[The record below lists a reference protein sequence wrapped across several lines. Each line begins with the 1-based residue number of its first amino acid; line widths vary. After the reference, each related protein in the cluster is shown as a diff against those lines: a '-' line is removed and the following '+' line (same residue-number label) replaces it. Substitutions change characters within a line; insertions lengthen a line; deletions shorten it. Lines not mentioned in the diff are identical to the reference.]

1 MLDEEPV
8 IISEA
13 DFATSP
19 SPSSSSDHGSPP
31 IDANA
36 NLTELNSSAIVSDA
50 EEEDETETKPV
61 TTTTT
66 TSLLPSSSRVVIPPT
81 SSWSPFDDEDG
92 TEILSPGT
100 PSPESMSPVPTA
112 EDVNAVEELGI
123 SLTRGG
129 GGGGSGTTLTSTTAV
144 VHVDDSSTHPEV
156 PSARQIVS
164 IGDVTD
170 LYAFTFHEEELN
182 TILAKIPPGWKV
194 CVVSVVGAF
203 RTGKSFL
210 LSWFLRYLEAHCV
223 RSEGGGPTA
232 GMGSY
237 GSDVHAESE
246 VVGGGKQWF
255 ERVQTL
261 NQHDGSFDWRG
272 GKERNT
278 TGMWM
283 WSDPYFL
290 PRPSKGDEVAVLL
303 VDTQGMFDHETTVGL
318 TAAIFGLSTLLS
330 SYQIYNVDKRI
341 QEDNL
346 QQLALF
352 SEYGRMAFDAEEKA
366 AGKSIVAD
374 EGKAGGDDAI
384 EMVKKGTKTQIKGKH
399 PFQKIEFLV
408 RDWQN
413 FDTEDETD
421 IVAMEA
427 EMMAYLEH
435 VTAERAA
442 SDLKDTRDQ
451 ISSCF
456 EDVGC
461 YMMTHPGFGV
471 IKNKYEGDVSKI
483 EPLFMRLLDRYCQ
496 RVFDTHGMDGGVP
509 RLEPK
514 TIRGRELSAVELG
527 SFIKSYAQMF
537 EEIGANFPKAET
549 MLEATS
555 KANNATAI
563 SASVDAYTD
572 LMNAVAGP
580 QANDYHKPDEL
591 LLKHKEASFRAL
603 KAFEDI
609 ANFGN
614 RKAIEEAKAKV
625 MAKIAK
631 DYEVFLSLNEGRN
644 PLLGF
649 ETYLLPM
656 VVACMSYILRWLA
669 DFTCSEWSQTCR
681 ASSELLSHI
690 YMVVFFFLVIVAS
703 TKAKQISEMLDRVKA
718 AYRMFTDAPA
728 KAKHD

>member
-8 IISEA
+8 IISA
-13 DFATSP
+13 KDFAPTP
-19 SPSSSSDHGSPP
+19 SPTPSAEVEATRVAAALPPSS
-31 IDANA
+31 
-36 NLTELNSSAIVSDA
+36 
-50 EEEDETETKPV
+50 
-61 TTTTT
+61 T
-66 TSLLPSSSRVVIPPT
+66 TSWAPY
-81 SSWSPFDDEDG
+81 EDG
-92 TEILSPGT
+92 SETEILPPGSD
-100 PSPESMSPVPTA
+100 SPESMSPVPTA
-112 EDVNAVEELGI
+112 EDVSAVDELGL

-129 GGGGSGTTLTSTTAV
+129 GVTTTTTDNTTNTTSTSAAATSLLLNTT
-144 VHVDDSSTHPEV
+144 VDDSTHPEV

-164 IGDVTD
+164 IGNVTD
-170 LYAFTFHEEELN
+170 LYAFKFHEDELN
-182 TILAKIPPGWKV
+182 AILVKIPPGWKV

-223 RSEGGGPTA
+223 RSSTTASSTSGSSSMGG
-232 GMGSY
+232 Y
-237 GSDVHAESE
+237 GEVLSDININEDS
-246 VVGGGKQWF
+246 KKWF

-261 NQHDGSFDWRG
+261 NQHEGSFDWRG

-290 PRPSKGDEVAVLL
+290 PRPSKGDEVAILL

-352 SEYGRMAFDAEEKA
+352 SEYGRMAFEAEEKA
-366 AGKSIVAD
+366 AAMGMSSEK
-374 EGKAGGDDAI
+374 EGGTTTGLGGDDAI
-384 EMVKKGTKTQIKGKH
+384 EVEMKGTVTKVKGKQ

-413 FDTEDETD
+413 FDTEDESD
-421 IVAMEA
+421 IAAMEA

-451 ISSCF
+451 ITSCF

-461 YMMTHPGFGV
+461 YMMTHPGFTV

-496 RVFDTHGMDGGVP
+496 RVFDTYGMDGAAP
-509 RLEPK
+509 RLAPK

-527 SFIKSYAQMF
+527 SFIKCYAQMF

-563 SASVDAYTD
+563 NASVETYMDI
-572 LMNAVAGP
+572 MNSVAGP
-580 QANDYHKPDEL
+580 KAMDYHRPDEL
-591 LLKHKEASFRAL
+591 LVKHKEASSRAL
-603 KAFEDI
+603 KAFEEI

-614 RKAIEEAKAKV
+614 RNAIEEAKAKV

-649 ETYLLPM
+649 ET
-656 VVACMSYILRWLA
+656 
-669 DFTCSEWSQTCR
+669 
-681 ASSELLSHI
+681 
-690 YMVVFFFLVIVAS
+690 
-703 TKAKQISEMLDRVKA
+703 
-718 AYRMFTDAPA
+718 
-728 KAKHD
+728 